1 MEVKAM
7 AARVENFQEVLEAA
21 RQLSVEEQWALAEQL
36 LGNLPSGRTGKPQL
50 SLAEQMWGTIQNVDR
65 ETLIQLAE
73 DEEYSGY

>member
-1 MEVKAM
+1 M

-21 RQLSVEEQWALAEQL
+21 RQLSVEEQGALAEQL
-36 LGNLPSGRTGKPQL
+36 LGNRLSRRTSKPQR
-50 SLAEQMWGTIQNVDR
+50 SLAEPMWGTIQNVDR